1 MNQDEL
7 RKSKDASL
15 NRFYVNNQTQG
26 AYALTYGVPPQENN
40 LAKTLVYK
48 AKKET
53 SAQIKSGKFIP
64 NNQIRYSLSGLNPNY
79 GGGRLSAA
87 VKQDLK
93 SGSLYGYEDFTT
105 GNRDEFTDIHGKKVK
120 IDNLDPSTANVEYD
134 SGWGQPSY
142 FITAKDNTDKT
153 YKTIRVKPPA
163 THSSLIETVLDQEI
177 AIGVN
182 NGDLKSAAR
191 AARFRE
197 EQNGNILDIAGGSIK
212 PTNKNIVGTKLQAKL
227 NDSVVELD
235 RPYTSA
241 YKIDYAGVYDLEI
254 ITFTDR
260 DGKQKWATALTDDK
274 GNRSIVGKAEKRD
287 GTIKPRLTHTN
298 LADMLYSS
306 YGDALDNVSLFKAVN
321 EIPVQQV
328 YETIPKDLK
337 GMNLGQRNTK
347 INIDIAP
354 QNEED

>member
-1 MNQDEL
+1 MQAIASKSFLVTARQDAKELSVESEKDLKNVLKNAGIKDQEVLQRNLTAFEKSDNFEDFKKQFPGIDPNALFNTYTDLKANAATYKESLVNVAKAHDILARVDQEEVEIYKQAASNVFDKPYNRLKINKETKEEFIKSATIAASMNQDEL

-197 EQNGNILDIAGGSIK
+197 EQNGNILTFAIIK
-212 PTNKNIVGTKLQAKL
+212 T
-227 NDSVVELD
+227 
-235 RPYTSA
+235 
-241 YKIDYAGVYDLEI
+241 
-254 ITFTDR
+254 
-260 DGKQKWATALTDDK
+260 
-274 GNRSIVGKAEKRD
+274 
-287 GTIKPRLTHTN
+287 
-298 LADMLYSS
+298 
-306 YGDALDNVSLFKAVN
+306 
-321 EIPVQQV
+321 
-328 YETIPKDLK
+328 
-337 GMNLGQRNTK
+337 
-347 INIDIAP
+347 
-354 QNEED
+354 